1 MIASTSLFTAMIARS
16 YAVASPA
23 LVTACNVGV
32 NGSAKILRFMAFRLI
47 PREERFYA
55 DFQALADELKRGAA
69 LLEEMVAP
77 DHPKWDKADEI
88 KEVEH
93 KCDFLTHEIIQR
105 LNRTFVTPLDREDIH
120 ALARSLDD
128 VMDAIDASASLVR
141 LYRLESVRFGAR
153 ELAQIITA
161 STHQVRLALEALE
174 QHKGLITH
182 AVEINRL
189 ENEADRVHQQA
200 VSRLFDDERD
210 PLTVIKWKETLDFL
224 EDATDRCEDVANVLE
239 GVMVKHG

>member
-1 MIASTSLFTAMIARS
+1 
-16 YAVASPA
+16 
-23 LVTACNVGV
+23 
-32 NGSAKILRFMAFRLI
+32 MAFRLI
-47 PREERFYA
+47 PREEKFYT
-55 DFQALADELKRGAA
+55 DFQALAEELKNGAR

-77 DHPKWDKADEI
+77 DRPVWDKADEI

-93 KCDFLTHEIIQR
+93 KCDFLTHQIIQR

-128 VMDAIDASASLVR
+128 VMDAIDASATLVR
-141 LYRLESVRFGAR
+141 LYRLEYVRFGAR
-153 ELAQIITA
+153 ELAKIISACTD
-161 STHQVRLALEALE
+161 QVRLALGSLE
-174 QHKGLITH
+174 QRKGLTTH

-189 ENEADRVHQQA
+189 ENEADRTHQQA

-210 PLTVIKWKETLDFL
+210 PIMVLKWKETLDFL

>member
-1 MIASTSLFTAMIARS
+1 
-16 YAVASPA
+16 
-23 LVTACNVGV
+23 
-32 NGSAKILRFMAFRLI
+32 MAFRLL
-47 PREERFYA
+47 PREEKFYT
-55 DFQALADELKRGAA
+55 DFLALADELKRGAR
-69 LLEEMVAP
+69 LLEEMLAP
-77 DHPKWDKADEI
+77 ERPVWDKADEI

-128 VMDAIDASASLVR
+128 VMDAIDASAALVR
-141 LYRLESVRFGAR
+141 LYRLESVRVGAR
-153 ELAQIITA
+153 ELARTITMSA
-161 STHQVRLALEALE
+161 EQVHLALEAMEKHNSLT
-174 QHKGLITH
+174 TH

-189 ENEADRVHQQA
+189 ENEADRIHQQA

-210 PLTVIKWKETLDFL
+210 PIVVMKWKEALDFL

>member
-1 MIASTSLFTAMIARS
+1 
-16 YAVASPA
+16 
-23 LVTACNVGV
+23 
-32 NGSAKILRFMAFRLI
+32 MAFRLI
-47 PREERFYA
+47 PREEKFFT
-55 DFQALADELKRGAA
+55 DFQALADELKNGSR
-69 LLEEMVAP
+69 LLEQMLEPA
-77 DHPKWDKADEI
+77 HPIWNKADEI

-93 KCDFLTHEIIQR
+93 KCDFLTHGIIQR

-128 VMDAIDASASLVR
+128 VMDSIDAAATLVR
-141 LYRLESVRFGAR
+141 LYRLDRVRFGAR

-161 STHQVRLALEALE
+161 STHQVRLALDALE
-174 QHKGLITH
+174 KHKGILGH

-200 VSRLFDDERD
+200 VSQLFDDEHD
-210 PLTVIKWKETLDFL
+210 PLAVMKWKEALDFL